1 MQGWGEGGKAKEKQV
16 SMILTDDLTFSCF
29 ISSQLGVK
37 TLQY

>member
-1 MQGWGEGGKAKEKQV
+1 MQGRKKKAKEKQV

-37 TLQY
+37 AMQY